1 VSLYNPVMCPSHGAA
16 VYEGDQLRAEQ
27 AKRVEQEVKQVNA
40 QPGTPEGD
48 TEKESSEMREKTD

>member
-1 VSLYNPVMCPSHGAA
+1 MCPSHGAA